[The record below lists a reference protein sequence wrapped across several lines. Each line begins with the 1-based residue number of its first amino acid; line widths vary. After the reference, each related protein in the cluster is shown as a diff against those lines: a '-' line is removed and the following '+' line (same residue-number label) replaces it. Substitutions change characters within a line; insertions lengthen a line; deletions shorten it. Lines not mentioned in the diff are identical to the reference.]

1 MPEMGNLSDEA
12 LMTWIVNA
20 LMEAQRRGLT
30 TVMLAEPAPLGAD
43 DDNMSYP
50 DEDDAPAGSILH

>member
-1 MPEMGNLSDEA
+1 MPDPATLSDEA

-30 TVMLAEPAPLGAD
+30 SVMVAEPAG
-43 DDNMSYP
+43 
-50 DEDDAPAGSILH
+50 EDDGIVGEDGPCDLDPAHLLH

>member
-1 MPEMGNLSDEA
+1 MPELETLSDEA

-30 TVMLAEPAPLGAD
+30 TVMLAEPAQPDAD
-43 DDNMSYP
+43 EAEAA
-50 DEDDAPAGSILH
+50 DEGESAQLLH